1 MAVII
6 DHTNRRVLDVLENRD
21 QATVTTYFQK
31 ARSDGLLAHVT
42 EVTTDM
48 WDGYVNAA
56 RAAFGSEVSVVV
68 DRFHVVKNLQERLV
82 AARREL
88 QRELP
93 KDEAQKLKGS
103 RWLWAKN
110 WENLTVE
117 ERQQL
122 SDLRAQFP
130 TLARLADQREALRTL
145 FEDRSVTTPA
155 AGQDRLKVWLVTAR
169 ELGLKALNA
178 FCQTLENWL
187 PLIANYFA
195 HRSSNGPTEGFN
207 RGFRTILWRAFGMT
221 NFRNFRLRILDR
233 FSHPQPQ
240 EST

>member
-6 DHTNRRVLDVLENRD
+6 DHTHRRVRDVLENRD
-21 QATVTTYFQK
+21 QATVTAYFQQ
-31 ARSDGLLAHVT
+31 ARASGLLAQVT

-48 WDGYVNAA
+48 WDGDVNAA
-56 RAAFGSEVSVVV
+56 RAAFGSEVSVVI
-68 DRFHVVKNLQERLV
+68 DRFHVVKNRQERLWQ
-82 AARREL
+82 ARRER

-103 RWLWAKN
+103 RWLWCQN
-110 WENLTVE
+110 GENLTVE
-117 ERQQL
+117 EQQEL
-122 SDLRAQFP
+122 LALRTPFP

-155 AGQDRLKVWLVTAR
+155 AGQERLQAWLATAR
-169 ELGLKALNA
+169 QLGRNALNA

-187 PLIANYFA
+187 PLIANDFA
-195 HRSSNGPTEGFN
+195 HRSSNGPTEGFH

-221 NFRNFRLRILDR
+221 NFRNFRLRILDCFR
-233 FSHPQPQ
+233 RP
-240 EST
+240 